1 MTEKKRLLILL
12 VGIGIIS
19 LALRCFRLLQVPDG
33 FSLNE
38 IKTLS
43 LLPLPLHHFA
53 PYFRFASALISTA
66 AVLAFTAA
74 AYRQTGKLVVALC
87 IGLAFALEPWSFI
100 FGRYVNWSAAALLY
114 LGIVFC
120 FSRGKPLRFLLF
132 AAPLLVF
139 VLGKPWSMLSDWGKL
154 SEVTQLFDAVTLFF
168 AGDPLSTYLRI
179 PMTGFLMV
187 IDIPFFIVG
196 LYSLATEKNLRKM
209 TGPLLAATAI
219 ALLYFF
225 LNPQLVPAERS
236 GLLLACMTVIIG
248 AGYSVVLETGK
259 KNKLVPLLFILALL
273 ANLFFYQEL
282 FHNHF
287 DRRNSTEWGYAEMSL
302 VRYLDGHKSIKTVYI
317 TTNKEYL
324 NTYLAF
330 FLPRIKRI
338 PLTENMIP
346 KTCAEGYN
354 NTCIVKQDELPLLG
368 LDKDKVETKFL
379 NKGGLPEF
387 FML

>member
-1 MTEKKRLLILL
+1 MTDKKRFILFLSAIGLFSFLLRSFRLFAAPA
-12 VGIGIIS
+12 GIG
-19 LALRCFRLLQVPDG
+19 
-33 FSLNE
+33 LNE
-38 IKTLS
+38 VTL
-43 LLPLPLHHFA
+43 LAPLPFSFHRFA
-53 PYFRFASALISTA
+53 FFFRFASVFAST
-66 AVLAFTAA
+66 VSVIVFSLA
-74 AYRQTGKLVVALC
+74 AYRKTKNVLIALG
-87 IGLAFALEPWSFI
+87 IAIAFAIAPWSFI
-100 FGRYVNWSAAALLY
+100 YARYINFTVWLVLY
-114 LGIVFC
+114 LGVAYLLSESWKRLILFAI
-120 FSRGKPLRFLLF
+120 PLLLF
-132 AAPLLVF
+132 A
-139 VLGKPWSMLSDWGKL
+139 LGKPFSMLFDPGRLNEL
-154 SEVTQLFDAVTLFF
+154 SPLTDLTTLFF
-168 AGDPLSTYLRI
+168 AGDQISTFLRTPI
-179 PMTGFLMV
+179 TGYFLL
-187 IDIPFFIVG
+187 IDIPALILGCYVIATDKTWRNTIP
-196 LYSLATEKNLRKM
+196 SL
-209 TGPLLAATAI
+209 TGTTAI

-259 KNKLVPLLFILALL
+259 KNKLVPLLFILTLL